1 MNGFWAEFVWT
12 EYSKILIANFALVPA
27 PLIASLFIGVTAQR
41 SQAEKH
47 RAALAGALAY
57 FTIMALFIFF
67 GFAILSS
74 FGITLAAFRMAGGLL
89 LLLIALDLL
98 GSGKN
103 SSSLGASDDA
113 TSAYTL
119 GIVPLAMP
127 ILAGPGAISSIIVF
141 SEAHDEAGIAH
152 KILVLGVAATLA
164 LYIYVTFRLA
174 AATDRLFSD
183 NVVLIVNRIMGLIIA
198 AIAFEFLLD
207 GFAEHFPAIE
217 TIHDSH

>member
-41 SQAEKH
+41 SRAEKH

-67 GFAILSS
+67 GFAILAS

-103 SSSLGASDDA
+103 SSGLGASDDA

-127 ILAGPGAISSIIVF
+127 ILAGPGAISSIRARTRSIT
-141 SEAHDEAGIAH
+141 S
-152 KILVLGVAATLA
+152 
-164 LYIYVTFRLA
+164 R
-174 AATDRLFSD
+174 
-183 NVVLIVNRIMGLIIA
+183 
-198 AIAFEFLLD
+198 
-207 GFAEHFPAIE
+207 GFAR
-217 TIHDSH
+217 